1 MSMLYELW
9 DVETGNQIGHYP
21 TEEDALDAVRDTIS
35 RYGRHS
41 DEVTS
46 LGLLC
51 HDPLLV
57 GGGLIAEST
66 ALVDRA
72 LGAEQSSE
80 HIIA

>member
-1 MSMLYELW
+1 MWYELW
-9 DVETGNQIGHYP
+9 DVKTGNQVGHYS
-21 TEEDALDAVRDTIS
+21 TEADALEAVRDSIT

-57 GGGLIAEST
+57 GGGLIAEGT
-66 ALVDRA
+66 VLVDRA
-72 LGAEQSSE
+72 LGVEQSSE
-80 HIIA
+80 RLTV

>member
-1 MSMLYELW
+1 MLYELW

-21 TEEDALDAVRDTIS
+21 TEEDALDTVRDTIS

-46 LGLLC
+46 LGLLGR
-51 HDPLLV
+51 DPELI
-57 GGGLIAEST
+57 GGGLIAEGT

-72 LGAEQSSE
+72 LGVDSSSGRLTV
-80 HIIA
+80 